1 MSEKLQK
8 YLLNCRLVVKT
19 KIANNKILK
28 FLLAEDEDPVGANI
42 TYTCSNPDDN
52 EDYLLQV
59 LQVEISPTS

>member
-8 YLLNCRLVVKT
+8 YWLNGCLVVWT
-19 KIANNKILK
+19 KKANSKILK
-28 FLLAEDEDPVGANI
+28 CFLPEDEDPVGDNV

-52 EDYLLQV
+52 EGYLLQV